1 MAKTVLITGASRGI
15 GAATARRFAQAGYQ
29 VVVNYYKSE
38 EKALALCEEL
48 GECAFPFRCD
58 VSDPAQ
64 VEAMVNAA
72 MERFGRID
80 ALVCNAGVEQ
90 LPAGLAQ
97 DISIEEWNRV
107 FSVNVNGVFY
117 AVRSVLPHMV
127 RAQYGRIIT
136 ISSMWGQVGGAC
148 ESCYSAT
155 KGAVIAFGKA
165 LAKEVGLS
173 HITVNS
179 IAPGVINTD
188 MMSHV
193 DAETTAWLADE
204 AALGRIGQPEEIA
217 SAACFLASDE
227 AAFIT
232 GQVLG
237 VNGGFVI

>member
-1 MAKTVLITGASRGI
+1 MARTVLITGASRGI

-29 VVVNYYKSE
+29 VAVNYYQSE
-38 EKALALCEEL
+38 EKAFALCQEL
-48 GECAFPFRCD
+48 GQRAFPVRAD
-58 VSDPAQ
+58 ISDPAQ
-64 VEAMVNAA
+64 VDAMVKTV
-72 MERFGRID
+72 MERFGHLD
-80 ALVCNAGVEQ
+80 VLVCSAGVEQ
-90 LPAGLAQ
+90 LPAGLTQ
-97 DISIEEWNRV
+97 DITDAVWNQV

-117 AVRSVLPHMV
+117 AIRAVLPHMIHE
-127 RAQYGRIIT
+127 QYGRIIT

-148 ESCYSAT
+148 EAAYSAT
-155 KGAVIAFGKA
+155 KGAVIAFSKA

-188 MMSHV
+188 MLAHV
-193 DAETTAWLADE
+193 DGETTAWLADE

>member
-15 GAATARRFAQAGYQ
+15 GAATARRFAKDGYQ
-29 VVVNYYKSE
+29 VAVNYYQSE
-38 EKALALCEEL
+38 EKALTLCKEL
-48 GECAFPFRCD
+48 GECAFPVRAD
-58 VSDPAQ
+58 VSDPVQAD
-64 VEAMVNAA
+64 AMVNAA
-72 MERFGRID
+72 VERFGHLD

-90 LPAGLAQ
+90 LPTGLTQ
-97 DISIEEWNRV
+97 DITNEAWNKV

-117 AVRSVLPHMV
+117 AVRSALPHMI

-136 ISSMWGQVGGAC
+136 ISSMWGQVGGSC
-148 ESCYSAT
+148 EAAYSAT
-155 KGAVIAFGKA
+155 KGAVIAFSKA

-188 MMSHV
+188 MLAHV
-193 DAETTAWLADE
+193 DKETTAWLADE